1 VNALGGPLGFP
12 VFEVGVLLF
21 NRLEPAPLQGCG
33 LGVADGVLNRAFAV
47 GVTHAGRVAHHTIV
61 FQCGSIDSV
70 ELGLVQVGFDDPLLE
85 VVQHHVAAGTTEV
98 APSFFMQACP
108 GFLTGFPH
116 DPAKAAP
123 GVTQG
128 HYKQAR
134 LAKALGAGNT
144 GECALAVI
152 DLGFFAGGKFQT
164 VKLLGFV
171 FAQATAEAFD
181 AVVGAGKTMAV
192 DQVLVDGH
200 VVALEA
206 QLGFDEFPMGLAG
219 GGR

>member
-1 VNALGGPLGFP
+1 LFLNGFKSP
-12 VFEVGVLLF
+12 
-21 NRLEPAPLQGCG
+21 PLQGCG
-33 LGVADGVLNRAFAV
+33 LGVANGVLNRTFAV

-61 FQCGSIDSV
+61 FQGGGIDRV
-70 ELGLVQVGFDDPLLE
+70 ELRLVQVGFDDTFLE

-108 GFLTGFPH
+108 GFLTGLPYH
-116 DPAKAAP
+116 PSKAAP
-123 GVTQG
+123 GVAQG
-128 HYKQAR
+128 HDKQAWF
-134 LAKALGAGNT
+134 AIALGAGNT

-152 DLGFFAGGKFQT
+152 DLGFFARGKFQT
-164 VKLLGFV
+164 VKLLGLV
-171 FAQATAEAFD
+171 FAQAASKTFD
-181 AVVGAGKTMAV
+181 GVVGTGKSMAV

-206 QLGFDEFPMGLAG
+206 QLGFDEFPVGFAG